1 MLRRLLPALIVF
13 CAVLAVPPAASADD
27 LSGKQALRLAKPSG
41 TVVEEVVHPAGRAPS
56 VPEGLVARELAAPM
70 VRGGD
75 AVADFSLEAA
85 RARVAAGLVSL
96 PWDGLKLS
104 GGEPAI
110 PTRMVAPEGT

>member
-1 MLRRLLPALIVF
+1 
-13 CAVLAVPPAASADD
+13 
-27 LSGKQALRLAKPSG
+27 
-41 TVVEEVVHPAGRAPS
+41 
-56 VPEGLVARELAAPM
+56 M

-75 AVADFSLEAA
+75 AVADFSLAAA